1 MEIGNPLYPLME
13 RLQGIVKRHPGSI
26 LRVLGYVDGL
36 PFFMLEVP
44 AKARERFRIC
54 LGSGIHGD
62 EPAGVEAHLRF
73 LEGSLPSHVSFT
85 CFPCMNPPAF
95 LEGTR
100 TDPDGRDLNRL
111 FRSNC
116 AGTPNY
122 LFEQAVR
129 QDHWDLFLDLH
140 EDYEAD
146 GFYLLEIASGV
157 PPLGPRIR
165 TALREAGF
173 AVEPQPTLLAM
184 LEREGGY
191 PLLEVTDGLVLV
203 ERESDESGLPQAP
216 FMARYH
222 ASEGLT
228 FETPSRLPF
237 EERIDMHLVALQA
250 TLRSFHRSPV
260 RS

>member
-26 LRVLGYVDGL
+26 LRVLGNVDGL

-44 AKARERFRIC
+44 ARAERARIC

-73 LEGSLPSHVSFT
+73 LEGDLPSDITFT

-95 LEGTR
+95 LKGTR

-116 AGTPNY
+116 AGAPNY
-122 LFEQAVR
+122 LFERAVR
-129 QDHWDLFLDLH
+129 HARWDLFLDLH
-140 EDYEAD
+140 EDYESR
-146 GFYLLEIASGV
+146 GFYLLEIASGS
-157 PPLGPRIR
+157 PPLGPHIR
-165 TALREAGF
+165 RALRDAGYP
-173 AVEPQPTLLAM
+173 VEPQSTLLAM

-191 PLLEVTDGLVLV
+191 PLLEVTDGVVLV
-203 ERESDESGLPQAP
+203 ERESEESGLPQAP

-222 ASEGLT
+222 ASKSLT
-228 FETPSRLPF
+228 FETPSQRPF
-237 EERIDMHLVALQA
+237 EERVVMHLVALSA
-250 TLRSFHRSPV
+250 TLRAFHRSPI